1 VSSGR
6 LLAGNKMEPR
16 QVFSERKVSPPPG
29 SSHVS
34 CISIPQ
40 PPEIW
45 PMKTFAPV
53 ILLIAVA
60 CNSSDGTA
68 PKGSQSDISTMTVG
82 EVRVLNPSDIPNG
95 IDLPSGSGARDYVII
110 VGNTNPTIDA
120 VANFVVKA
128 DRSAGGSSDLSAN
141 SDLNSGLNRA
151 SQTINAAT
159 PPQQAFETRVRAF
172 ERQNLSLRS
181 KSG

>member
-1 VSSGR
+1 
-6 LLAGNKMEPR
+6 
-16 QVFSERKVSPPPG
+16 
-29 SSHVS
+29 
-34 CISIPQ
+34 
-40 PPEIW
+40 
-45 PMKTFAPV
+45 MKTPVPV
-53 ILLIAVA
+53 ILLFAVA

-68 PKGSQSDISTMTVG
+68 PKAPPSDISTMSVG

-95 IDLPSGSGARDYVII
+95 ISLPSGPARDYVIV

-128 DRSAGGSSDLSAN
+128 DRSAGGSSDLSA
-141 SDLNSGLNRA
+141 SADLSTGLNRA

-159 PPQQAFETRVRAF
+159 PPQQAFETKVRAF

-181 KSG
+181 RSGFVGPPRFSLRRSVEAAAVPAAGDVLH